1 MAPTNRLI
9 EARRAELRAETKA
22 QKPGDTKA
30 ATARAGAK
38 RGAAVEAKPADPEQ
52 ASAHN
57 RQ

>member
-38 RGAAVEAKPADPEQ
+38 RPTGQSSMGQSKTRTKRKA
-52 ASAHN
+52 
-57 RQ
+57 